1 MSLLWDTIIT
11 VTIMAMDITVQF
23 NPMAHSK
30 QAVFSAPFEKEKKKD
45 AFLSHISTEPFLLSI
60 FITMSDTKSKS
71 QQRISLYFW
80 GL

>member
-1 MSLLWDTIIT
+1 
-11 VTIMAMDITVQF
+11 MAMDITVQS

-30 QAVFSAPFEKEKKKD
+30 QTVFSAPFEKEEKKD
-45 AFLSHISTEPFLLSI
+45 VFFIATKTFLLSI

-71 QQRISLYFW
+71 QQRISIYFW